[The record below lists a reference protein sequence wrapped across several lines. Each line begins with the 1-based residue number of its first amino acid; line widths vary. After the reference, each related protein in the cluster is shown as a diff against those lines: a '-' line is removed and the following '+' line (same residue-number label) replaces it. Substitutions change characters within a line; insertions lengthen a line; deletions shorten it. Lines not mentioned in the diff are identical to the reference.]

1 MKEWERKFDEEQ
13 KNKEEALIKNFYEDN
28 TEDDKNI
35 DLNKS
40 DSELNKNEI
49 SHEGFDTNDNS
60 K

>member
-1 MKEWERKFDEEQ
+1 Q
-13 KNKEEALIKNFYEDN
+13 DN